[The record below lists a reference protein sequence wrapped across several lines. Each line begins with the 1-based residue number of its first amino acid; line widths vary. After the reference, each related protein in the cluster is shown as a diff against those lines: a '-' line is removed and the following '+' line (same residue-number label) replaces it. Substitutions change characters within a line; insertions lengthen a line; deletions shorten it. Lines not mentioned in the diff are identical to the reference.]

1 MRDVRIGIKIV
12 SLVGAS
18 LAVGVIAAVFLLGRL
33 SSTTAAYDHLLDHEL
48 RQQDAARVM
57 QLTFKKQV
65 QAWKDILLRGHD
77 PAMLAKYKQ
86 EFADQQAA
94 VVSGGTALRQAVEDE
109 GTKALIADF
118 LAQHAALGQKYAAA
132 LAPFEASQGVDVAA
146 ADAAV
151 KGQDRKPTDLCDQVV
166 KTLSQRVERLTQ
178 QERADSAAQQ
188 RITGVLLTVCFI
200 TIAAFA
206 GLIIRAMNRELTAV
220 AVELRHNAEQVSA
233 AAAQVSGSSQ
243 TLAQGAS
250 EQAASLEETSASMEE
265 MASMTR
271 TTADHSR
278 NAAQLMADADAR
290 VQDSRRALGDMVSSM
305 GAIEQSSQQVAR
317 ILRTIDEIAFQT
329 NILAL
334 NAAVEAARAGEA
346 GMGFAVVAEEVRNL
360 AQRSAQAAKDTATLI
375 EESLSRAH
383 TGSTTVE
390 QVSASIDGLT
400 QGVMRVKG
408 LIDEMSSASRQQAQ
422 GIDQVTQTLSQME
435 QITQTTAATAEEGA
449 AASEELNAQ
458 ATTAMSAVHRLE
470 RMVHGGRASSTSATR
485 TAPLLAAN
493 RLIAQS

>member
-1 MRDVRIGIKIV
+1 MRD
-12 SLVGAS
+12 
-18 LAVGVIAAVFLLGRL
+18 
-33 SSTTAAYDHLLDHEL
+33 
-48 RQQDAARVM
+48 
-57 QLTFKKQV
+57 
-65 QAWKDILLRGHD
+65 HD

-86 EFADQQAA
+86 EFTDQQAA
-94 VVSGGTALRQAVEDE
+94 VASSGTALRQAVEDE

-118 LAQHAALGQKYAAA
+118 LTQHAALGQKYAAA

-188 RITGVLLTVCFI
+188 RITGALLTVCFI

-233 AAAQVSGSSQ
+233 AAAQ
-243 TLAQGAS
+243 
-250 EQAASLEETSASMEE
+250 
-265 MASMTR
+265 
-271 TTADHSR
+271 
-278 NAAQLMADADAR
+278 LMADADAR
-290 VQDSRRALGDMVSSM
+290 VQDSRRALEDMVSSM

-375 EESLSRAH
+375 EESMSRAH

-408 LIDEMSSASRQQAQ
+408 LIDEVSSASRQQAQ
-422 GIDQVTQTLSQME
+422 GIDQVSQTVSQME
-435 QITQTTAATAEEGA
+435 RITQTTAATAEESA

-470 RMVHGGRASSTSATR
+470 RMVHGGRASSSSATR
-485 TAPLLAAN
+485 SAPLLAAN